1 MLYLKF
7 QLCHMK
13 YFQRTHIIKSI
24 VSNCRKIPLFVLPI
38 QYCLIFINWVDIV
51 RIPPIYCMNLKH
63 NMDITFTKIRI
74 IQIISIFSKKC
85 LNLFNSQ
92 AFFTITIIFPQIIM
106 FCNIF
111 LF

>member
-1 MLYLKF
+1 MPYEIFPKDTYYQIHCF
-7 QLCHMK
+7 Q
-13 YFQRTHIIKSI
+13 FSQDTFIRFADS
-24 VSNCRKIPLFVLPI
+24 VLFNIYQLGR
-38 QYCLIFINWVDIV
+38 YCTNP
-51 RIPPIYCMNLKH
+51 PPIYCMNLKH